1 MTVIDN
7 THQRLLPAPAADV
20 GRLLDRIGRPGD
32 PLWPSPTWIP
42 MRLDRPLSV
51 GAGGGHGPVRY
62 HVSDYRPGRL
72 VEFTFDPRIGLT
84 GTHTFEVIAHGDDA
98 CILRHRLV
106 ATPAAHMRLLWPA
119 LIGPCHDTVLEHLL
133 DNAEHAVTGTVTD
146 PVRYPWQARL
156 DVRLFS
162 VQVNATAVP
171 DNALL
176 LKAALP
182 PAGDPVPGPVPPAAP
197 RPDLADAY
205 TARVPPGAPTD
216 PQTWADAIFGN
227 PPPAVTALLRLRNAL
242 VTPFGIERGDR
253 SAFATITRTDRE
265 LLLGTDASHLDF
277 RASVLVE
284 PDDDGVSVTLSTHA
298 VAHHRTGRL
307 YLTLVRLFH
316 PPVVTAMLRRAAAET
331 VRPRPVRPPALPAT
345 TPPR

>member
-32 PLWPSPTWIP
+32 PLWPSPTWQP

-51 GAGGGHGPVRY
+51 GATGGHGPVRY

-84 GTHTFEVIAHGDDA
+84 GTHTFEVIDHGDDA
-98 CILRHRLV
+98 CVLRHRLV
-106 ATPAAHMRLLWPA
+106 ATPSAHMRPLWPA

-162 VQVNATAVP
+162 VQVNATSVP
-171 DNALL
+171 QNALL
-176 LKAALP
+176 LEAALP
-182 PAGDPVPGPVPPAAP
+182 PAAGP
-197 RPDLADAY
+197 RSDLADAY
-205 TARVPPGAPTD
+205 AARVPPGVTTD
-216 PQTWADAIFGN
+216 PQAWADAIFGN
-227 PPPAVTALLRLRNAL
+227 PPPAVTALFRLRNAL

-253 SAFATITRTDRE
+253 SAFDTISRTDRE
-265 LLLGTDASHLDF
+265 LLLGTDAGHLDF
-277 RASVLVE
+277 RASILVE
-284 PDDDGVSVTLSTHA
+284 PDDDGVTVTLSTHA

-307 YLTLVRLFH
+307 YLALVRLFH
-316 PPVVTAMLRRAAAET
+316 PPVVRAMLRRAAAAA
-331 VRPRPVRPPALPAT
+331 VRPRPVTPPGLPTT
-345 TPPR
+345 TPLR